1 MSLSNVTP
9 HPRLSRLAINEEGFV
24 FDPQTGESFTINPS
38 GSLIIKSLA
47 QGLGD
52 EESAAAVAE
61 AFDINSHDAYRDV
74 RDFIEQLRL
83 HNLF

>member
-1 MSLSNVTP
+1 MSQSSTTP

-24 FDPQTGESFTINPS
+24 FDPQTGESFTINSS

-47 QGLGD
+47 QGRSD
-52 EESAAAVAE
+52 EQSVAAIVE
-61 AFDINSHDAYRDV
+61 TYDIDPDDARRDV

-83 HNLF
+83 YRLI